1 LCVRRAWHLLFN
13 AIERKKNTTSTRK
26 KGECSTV
33 INVEITEYIPPAEMK
48 HEIFHTTTVIYTT
61 TTLLFTR
68 DWNMDLKQRYY
79 VEENKKMDEISFLPT
94 HKNYEKEPMD
104 FSYCV
109 SWFLPEIL
117 YLS

>member
-1 LCVRRAWHLLFN
+1 VCVARGICYLTQSKEKKTRRRQ
-13 AIERKKNTTSTRK
+13 EK
-26 KGECSTV
+26 KGRNTV

-68 DWNMDLKQRYY
+68 DWNMELKQRYY

>member
-1 LCVRRAWHLLFN
+1 
-13 AIERKKNTTSTRK
+13 
-26 KGECSTV
+26 
-33 INVEITEYIPPAEMK
+33 
-48 HEIFHTTTVIYTT
+48 
-61 TTLLFTR
+61 
-68 DWNMDLKQRYY
+68 MDLKQRYY